1 MSEVD
6 RMVSSKHAEL
16 ITTGL
21 HNKNNNKDHSGV
33 LFTAPT
39 IEEMCR
45 KYVAIQNNNTCR
57 GNKIPRVSHDS
68 VNHEATTGELD
79 SHDATISNNNFDEQR
94 NMPRPKMNNKKR
106 QAAAYNSITREGLE
120 IDRNLDAPPH
130 LANITKVATFWT
142 NHMLA
147 SNAPK
152 QGRPTKS
159 ASKTITEKWE
169 TYRERIINGNNVT
182 NTMLTALYN
191 SQDKVMCIT
200 SGPTMVRD
208 HGGVRWNQNDW
219 I

>member
-94 NMPRPKMNNKKR
+94 NMPRPKMNKKKTSSSL
-106 QAAAYNSITREGLE
+106 QLHHQGGA
-120 IDRNLDAPPH
+120 RN
-130 LANITKVATFWT
+130 
-142 NHMLA
+142 
-147 SNAPK
+147 
-152 QGRPTKS
+152 
-159 ASKTITEKWE
+159 
-169 TYRERIINGNNVT
+169 
-182 NTMLTALYN
+182 
-191 SQDKVMCIT
+191 
-200 SGPTMVRD
+200 
-208 HGGVRWNQNDW
+208 
-219 I
+219 